1 MLPQENFCLNK
12 ASAAGN
18 TSRIVKGAD
27 KIMGKIAL
35 AECPSL
41 FAPRAAIKKRG
52 SISTCVSKFIPN
64 KKGEALFPKAG
75 FHLYS
80 RADALE

>member
-18 TSRIVKGAD
+18 TSRIVKAVNTVQ
-27 KIMGKIAL
+27 
-35 AECPSL
+35 AE
-41 FAPRAAIKKRG
+41 IIRG
-52 SISTCVSKFIPN
+52 SAYSLRTRPHKKKASRVSACFSKFIPN

-80 RADALE
+80 WADALE